1 MQQTKGIILAGGYGS
16 RLFPLTYGVSKQLI
30 PVYDKPMIYYPLST
44 LLEAGIKEIL
54 IITKNED
61 SNSFKNLLGDGKK
74 YGINIEYAIQERPGG
89 IAEALIIGA
98 NFIDKYNV
106 SLILGD
112 NIFHGAK
119 MKIFLKE
126 AMMNLSYDFCTIFG
140 VKVNNPSDFG
150 VVELNPENEILSI
163 IEKPLNPLSKTIVSG
178 LYFYPNNVLEIVS
191 DLKPSKRGELE
202 ITDVNSFYLEQKKL
216 KMIDLSNN
224 INWVDTGTYK
234 SLIDASNYFQ
244 NHEQKSRKKIACIEE
259 LVYKM
264 GYINKE
270 QLIALANE
278 MKSSEY
284 GKYILSTLKND

>member
-44 LLEAGIKEIL
+44 LIKAGIKEIL

-74 YGINIEYAIQERPGG
+74 YGINIEYEIQQRPGG

-98 NFIDKYNV
+98 NFIDKNNV

-112 NIFHGAK
+112 NIFHGSK
-119 MKIFLKE
+119 MKLFLKE
-126 AMMNLSYDFCTIFG
+126 ALNNLSHGLCTIFG
-140 VKVNNPSDFG
+140 VKVNNPSEFG
-150 VVELNPENEILSI
+150 VVELDSDNEILSI
-163 IEKPLNPLSKTIVSG
+163 IEKPLNPASKTIVSG

-216 KMIDLSNN
+216 KMIDLSNDVT
-224 INWVDTGTYK
+224 WVDTGTYK

-244 NHEQKSRKKIACIEE
+244 QFEENSGRKVACIEE

-270 QLIALANE
+270 QLTEIAND

-284 GKYILSTLKND
+284 GRYLLEILKYD

>member
-1 MQQTKGIILAGGYGS
+1 MQQTRGIILAGGYGS

-44 LLEAGIKEIL
+44 LIKAGIKEIL

-74 YGINIEYAIQERPGG
+74 FGINIEYATQERPGG

-98 NFIDKYNV
+98 NFIDKNNV

-119 MKIFLKE
+119 MNVFLKE
-126 AMMNLSYDFCTIFG
+126 AINNLSHGLCTIFG
-140 VKVNNPSDFG
+140 VKVNNPSEFG
-150 VVELNPENEILSI
+150 VVELNSDNEILSI
-163 IEKPLNPLSKTIVSG
+163 IEKPINPASKTIVSG
-178 LYFYPNNVLEIVS
+178 LYFYPNNVIEIVS

-216 KMIDLSNN
+216 KMIDLSND

-244 NHEQKSRKKIACIEE
+244 NHELKSRKKIACIEE

-270 QLIALANE
+270 QLEKIAND

-284 GKYILSTLKND
+284 GKYLLQIISYD

>member
-1 MQQTKGIILAGGYGS
+1 MRQTKGIILAGGYGS

-44 LLEAGIKEIL
+44 LLKAGIKEIL

-98 NFIDKYNV
+98 NFIDKNNII
-106 SLILGD
+106 LILGD

-119 MKIFLKE
+119 MKIFLKD
-126 AMMNLSYDFCTIFG
+126 AMKNLSHGFCTIFG
-140 VKVNNPSDFG
+140 VKVNNPSEFG
-150 VVELNPENEILSI
+150 VVELNSENEILSI
-163 IEKPLNPLSKTIVSG
+163 VEKPINPVSKTIVSG
-178 LYFYPNNVLEIVS
+178 LYFYTNNVIEIVS
-191 DLKPSKRGELE
+191 DLKPSNRGELE

-216 KMIDLSNN
+216 KMIDLSNDV
-224 INWVDTGTYK
+224 NWVDTGTYK

-264 GYINKE
+264 GYIKKE
-270 QLIALANE
+270 QLFALANE

-284 GKYILSTLKND
+284 GKYLLSILKND